1 MEPEASSWWDWL
13 DWEAALAIA
22 TFLVVFVALFGAA
35 IRARLFKPKLRLTL
49 EKPLGEEAEAE
60 ILSPEDEERGY
71 SIVGAEVRKEARYYH
86 LRVSNQ
92 RRWSPA
98 TQVQVYLLRI
108 DERRADGQFHPR
120 WLGEI
125 PLLWQYYEA
134 LSPIRTIGPSR
145 NCALCSVVKGKWM
158 GLHPAVMPLGFKGR
172 YRDTANLRLLL
183 QAQSIE
189 ADSDPVLV
197 QIGWDGEWEDGEVE
211 MANHM
216 VVSVVSGN

>member
-1 MEPEASSWWDWL
+1 MEPEASSGWDPQT
-13 DWEAALAIA
+13 AVAIA
-22 TFLVVFVALFGAA
+22 MFLTVVVALFGES

-49 EKPLGEEAEAE
+49 EKPHGEEAEAE
-60 ILSPEDEERGY
+60 FLSPPVAEFGG
-71 SIVGAEVRKEARYYH
+71 IPPGAEVRREAARYYH
-86 LRVSNQ
+86 LRVSNT

-108 DERRADGQFHPR
+108 DERRADGQFRPR
-120 WLGEI
+120 WSGEI

-145 NCALCSVVKGKWM
+145 NCDLCSVVKGKWM
-158 GLHPAVMPLGFKGR
+158 GLHPAVMPVGFGGR
-172 YRDTANLRLLL
+172 YKGTANLRLLL

-197 QIGWDGEWEDGEVE
+197 QIAWDGEWEDGEAE
-211 MANHM
+211 MAKHM
-216 VVSVVSGN
+216 VVSVVSGD

>member
-1 MEPEASSWWDWL
+1 MDPEASSWWDWQ
-13 DWEAALAIA
+13 AALTFV
-22 TFLVVFVALFGAA
+22 TFLVVLVALFGEAA
-35 IRARLFKPKLRLTL
+35 RARLFKPKLRLTL
-49 EKPLGEEAEAE
+49 EKPRGEEAKAMIFPPSAE
-60 ILSPEDEERGY
+60 DDIIEIHRAGEG
-71 SIVGAEVRKEARYYH
+71 RKEDARYYH

-108 DERRADGQFHPR
+108 DQPGPDGQFSPQ
-120 WLGEI
+120 WSGEI

-145 NCALCSVVKGKWM
+145 NCDLCSVVKGKWM
-158 GLHPAVMPLGFKGR
+158 GLHPAVMPVGFGGR

-189 ADSDPVLV
+189 VNSNPLLV
-197 QIGWDGEWEDGEVE
+197 QINWDGKWEDGEAE

>member
-1 MEPEASSWWDWL
+1 MEPNSNSWWDW
-13 DWEAALAIA
+13 DAALTIA
-22 TFLVVFVALFGAA
+22 TFLVVLAALFGEWV
-35 IRARLFKPKLRLTL
+35 RAHLFKPKLRLTL
-49 EKPLGEEAEAE
+49 EKPRGEEAEAE
-60 ILSPEDEERGY
+60 YLSPEDEERGY
-71 SIVGAEVRKEARYYH
+71 FTVGDVRKVAARYYH
-86 LRVSNQ
+86 LRVSNE

-108 DERRADGQFHPR
+108 DERRADGQFRPQ
-120 WLGEI
+120 WSGEI

-134 LSPIRTIGPSR
+134 LTPIRTIGPSR

-189 ADSDPVLV
+189 VNSDPVLV
-197 QIGWDGEWEDGEVE
+197 QIDWDGEWEDGEVE
-211 MANHM
+211 MGKHM
-216 VVSVVSGN
+216 VVRVVSGS